1 MLAVSRLVSGSLFV
15 NDSLLTPIPCERT
28 FTLLTL
34 VPTVVLHGGEVDA
47 GRVRL
52 VNDSLLTPTPCE
64 RTFTLLTLVP
74 TVVLHGG
81 EVDAGR
87 VETAERLVT
96 NNHPV

>member
-1 MLAVSRLVSGSLFV
+1 MLAVS
-15 NDSLLTPIPCERT
+15 
-28 FTLLTL
+28 
-34 VPTVVLHGGEVDA
+34 
-47 GRVRL
+47 RL
-52 VNDSLLTPTPCE
+52 VNDSLLTTTPCE

-87 VETAERLVT
+87 VEAGERQFERERLVT